1 MNEFR
6 VFLSVVI
13 FCICSYLVFDL
24 FVNGFNWATLIFSLG
39 GYISIH
45 FIWPKHKESES
56 IWYEL
61 LESVV
66 EFPFRAIAFFIR
78 SIGRI
83 FKNSDGDIGID
94 L

>member
-13 FCICSYLVFDL
+13 FCICLYLIYDL
-24 FVNGFNWATLIFSLG
+24 FANGFSWITLAFSLFG
-39 GYISIH
+39 FISIH

-56 IWYEL
+56 VWYEI
-61 LESVV
+61 LEGVV
-66 EFPFRAIAFFIR
+66 DFPFQAMAFFIR
-78 SIGRI
+78 SIARI
-83 FKNSDGDIGID
+83 FKNSEGDIGID